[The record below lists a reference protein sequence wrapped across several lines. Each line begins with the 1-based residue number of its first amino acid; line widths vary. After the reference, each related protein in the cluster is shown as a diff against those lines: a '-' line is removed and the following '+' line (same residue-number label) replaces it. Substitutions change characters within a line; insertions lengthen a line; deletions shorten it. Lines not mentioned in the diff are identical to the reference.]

1 MEREEPSSY
10 GEEAQAFMELGL
22 TSVQSRIYVALSKL
36 ETATIG
42 AISKTTKLDRSE
54 VYRGM
59 SGLQKLGLVSKTV
72 KTPVV
77 FSSVPMC
84 EGLMILMN
92 RKTNEYHGIET
103 RTAELI
109 RKTVEN
115 GRIKK
120 SQEEQVEFI
129 IVPEREIAL
138 RRWIKTTENAKEE
151 LNFIVRWKGFVD
163 GLKDRCEH
171 HKRLLNRGVKIRA
184 IVTEPEDIA
193 PFGTIIRNLTDTGD
207 YHIKYSGKPPQ
218 AVFSIVDG
226 KNVLINLVP
235 THLPYQTPSLC
246 SNNPSLAAVF
256 QDYFELKW
264 RMAREFGGSRNRSFF
279 SKPFKKRTRTLVNTA

>member
-1 MEREEPSSY
+1 MEKKEPSWCSQ
-10 GEEAQAFMELGL
+10 EAQTFMELGL
-22 TSVQSRIYVALSKL
+22 TNVQTRIYVALSKL
-36 ETATIG
+36 ETATIRT
-42 AISKTTKLDRSE
+42 ISKTAQLDRSE

-59 SGLQKLGLVSKTV
+59 SELQKLGLVSKTV
-72 KTPVV
+72 KTPNV
-77 FSSVPMC
+77 FSSVPMF
-84 EGLMILMN
+84 EGLTILLN
-92 RKTNEYHGIET
+92 RKTSEYHGIET
-103 RTAELI
+103 RTTELI

-115 GRIKK
+115 GRMRN
-120 SQEEQVEFI
+120 SEERESEFI

-151 LNFIVRWKGFVD
+151 LDFIVRWKGFVD

-171 HKRLLNRGVKIRA
+171 HKQLLNRGVKIRG

-193 PFGTIIRNLTDTGD
+193 PFATIIKDLTNAGD
-207 YHIKYSGKPPQ
+207 YRIKCSGKPPQ

-226 KNVLINLVP
+226 KNILINLVP

-264 RMAREFGGSRNRSFF
+264 RVTRELGGSTGGFF
-279 SKPFKKRTRTLVNTA
+279 HKPFKKKTRILVNAA